1 MLNQAELSSAI
12 RRHADTVRRVCAVY
26 STLNS
31 DAEDIFQEVFLK
43 FATHPHRFES
53 TDHEKYW
60 LIRVTMNT
68 CKDLLKSARLRRS
81 SPSDRVPEPALVEPD
96 DNSEVLAAV
105 RALGSPLREAVYLHY
120 YEGYPAAE
128 IADLLG
134 TRPNTVYTWLAK
146 ARRTLE
152 EVLR

>member
-1 MLNQAELSSAI
+1 MA
-12 RRHADTVRRVCAVY
+12 
-26 STLNS
+26 
-31 DAEDIFQEVFLK
+31 
-43 FATHPHRFES
+43 
-53 TDHEKYW
+53 
-60 LIRVTMNT
+60 
-68 CKDLLKSARLRRS
+68 
-81 SPSDRVPEPALVEPD
+81 EPD